1 MKELVLVL
9 GGARSGKSSLGERL
23 AGASNRVLF
32 VATAE
37 AGDEEMAARIE
48 AHKARRPEAWETL
61 EEPLHLVN
69 SLSERAGD
77 YDVVLI
83 DCLTLW
89 VSNLLLR
96 RPDEPHP
103 EQRILGA
110 AEKLLATYDAGRATW
125 VVVSD
130 EVGLGVVP
138 PTELGRVY
146 RDVLG
151 LVNQLFA
158 RRADR
163 VYAAVAGLALE
174 LKSLGAEEIE

>member
-9 GGARSGKSSLGERL
+9 GGARSGKSALAERL

-37 AGDEEMAARIE
+37 AGDEDMAVRIE
-48 AHKARRPEAWETL
+48 AHKRRRPEGWDTV

-69 SLSERAGD
+69 VLPEQAGD

-83 DCLTLW
+83 DCLTVW

-96 RPDEPHP
+96 KPDEPDQ
-103 EQRILGA
+103 EQRMGGV
-110 AEKLLATYDAGRATW
+110 AEKLLEIYAAGNATW
-125 VVVSD
+125 VVVSN

-138 PTELGRVY
+138 PTEIGRVY
-146 RDVLG
+146 RDALG
-151 LVNQLFA
+151 LVNQVFA

-163 VYAAVAGLALE
+163 VYATVAGLALE
-174 LKSLGAEEIE
+174 LKSIGAEEIE